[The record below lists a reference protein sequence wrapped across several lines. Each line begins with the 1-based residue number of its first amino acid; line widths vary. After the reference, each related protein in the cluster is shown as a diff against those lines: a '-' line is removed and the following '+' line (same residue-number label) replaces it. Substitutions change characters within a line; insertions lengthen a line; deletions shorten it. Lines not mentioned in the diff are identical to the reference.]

1 MMKFYRN
8 EKKFL
13 KTLSKI
19 KDPAVFLGVAKI
31 LKVPCYIDK
40 DTPRD
45 FQDILKDTIDNYF
58 AAAPSRQKEILKIL
72 KDANECEEIIEDGD
86 YTKDTPKTVTNEE
99 V

>member
-1 MMKFYRN
+1 MKFFRY

-13 KTLSKI
+13 KELSRTKE
-19 KDPAVFLGVAKI
+19 PAVFFGLARI
-31 LKVPCYIDK
+31 LKVPCMVDK

-45 FQDILKDTIDNYF
+45 FQDMLKDVIDNYF

-72 KDANECEEIIEDGD
+72 KDANDCKEDIEDGD
-86 YTKDTPKTVTNEE
+86 YSKDSAETIPHEE